1 MSNQRSFKKMLMKS
15 RGIHTKKIEHC
26 FKKGK
31 LTGTRITS
39 MIGLYKF
46 TLFPGRVCGVKK

>member
-15 RGIHTKKIEHC
+15 RGIHTKKIEHF